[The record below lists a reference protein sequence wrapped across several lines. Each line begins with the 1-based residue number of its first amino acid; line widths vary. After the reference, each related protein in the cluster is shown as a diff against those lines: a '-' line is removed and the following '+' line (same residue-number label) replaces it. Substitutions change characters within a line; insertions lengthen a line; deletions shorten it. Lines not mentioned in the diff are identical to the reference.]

1 MKLCDQSQDFV
12 YKEKYEAVLQE
23 LEELK
28 NRPVA
33 NEAHQQ
39 NNETATS
46 NNETQLHRA
55 KSHNKNLEEK
65 LRMLVSEMSEK
76 EKEYQ
81 KKLEKQHQM
90 MQEQYSK
97 TEHLL
102 AQKDSEYQNKIVAL
116 EQQLLRQRERSLTVI
131 QEKDKEIQMLKSS
144 FDALLPKKS
153 IMLDGGAQKF
163 NLPSA
168 RHGSVK
174 SEANDL
180 VSGLITI
187 ENNPPMLYYTQ
198 ELARK
203 EVQISGLRKQ
213 NVQLETSLRDLER
226 NSFRIAEKHEE
237 DVKKLETQI
246 KRYALLSVIE
256 KKKN

>member
-1 MKLCDQSQDFV
+1 
-12 YKEKYEAVLQE
+12 
-23 LEELK
+23 
-28 NRPVA
+28 
-33 NEAHQQ
+33 
-39 NNETATS
+39 
-46 NNETQLHRA
+46 
-55 KSHNKNLEEK
+55 
-65 LRMLVSEMSEK
+65 MLVSEMSEK
-76 EKEYQ
+76 EKEFQ
-81 KKLEKQHQM
+81 KKLEKQHQL

-97 TEHLL
+97 TEQLL
-102 AQKDSEYQNKIVAL
+102 AQKDSEYLNKIGAL

-153 IMLDGGAQKF
+153 IMLEAGPQKF
-163 NLPSA
+163 NLSA
-168 RHGSVK
+168 RHGSAK

-203 EVQISGLRKQ
+203 EVQISGLRKE

-237 DVKKLETQI
+237 DIKKLETQI
-246 KRYALLSVIE
+246 KRYARG
-256 KKKN
+256 